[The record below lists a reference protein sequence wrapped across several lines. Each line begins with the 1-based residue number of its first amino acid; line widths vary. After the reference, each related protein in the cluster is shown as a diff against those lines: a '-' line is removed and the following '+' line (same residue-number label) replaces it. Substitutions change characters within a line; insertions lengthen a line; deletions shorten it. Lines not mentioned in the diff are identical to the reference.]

1 MKTRITTNM
10 NSSMAKRMFGMDCD
24 SFGVIIR
31 CLLKELVK
39 LVIAELNLT
48 NDKQFAPS
56 KSQVAGFCEWIMNR
70 QMKSAWLVIR
80 RFYSGPPCRTVFR
93 SIVLCVFHS

>member
-1 MKTRITTNM
+1 MVKKTYGTDR
-10 NSSMAKRMFGMDCD
+10 SLSE
-24 SFGVIIR
+24 VIIR

-56 KSQVAGFCEWIMNR
+56 KNQVMESCNSVMNR
-70 QMKSAWLVIR
+70 QMKSDWRATR
-80 RFYSGPPCRTVFR
+80 RFSFGPQYRTAFR
-93 SIVLCVFHS
+93 LIVLEESHL

>member
-1 MKTRITTNM
+1 MVKKTCGMACRLLKMIT
-10 NSSMAKRMFGMDCD
+10 
-24 SFGVIIR
+24 R

-56 KSQVAGFCEWIMNR
+56 KNQVMEACNLFMNR
-70 QMKSAWLVIR
+70 QMKSDWLATR
-80 RFYSGPPCRTVFR
+80 CFSFGPQCRTAFR
-93 SIVLCVFHS
+93 LIVLEESHL

>member
-1 MKTRITTNM
+1 MTNM
-10 NSSMAKRMFGMDCD
+10 SSSMVKKTYGTDC
-24 SFGVIIR
+24 SVSEVIIR

-56 KSQVAGFCEWIMNR
+56 KNQVMESCNSVMNR
-70 QMKSAWLVIR
+70 QMKSDWRATR
-80 RFYSGPPCRTVFR
+80 RFSFGPQCRTAFR
-93 SIVLCVFHS
+93 LIVLEESHL